1 MHKSERVGP
10 AKLLAMGGKNVNEP
24 IHSLLSFEFFIHN
37 FSETIRCIGLKFS
50 QITEI
55 AVRV

>member
-1 MHKSERVGP
+1 MYKSETVGP
-10 AKLLAMGGKNVNEP
+10 AKLLGVKNVNEP

-37 FSETIRCIGLKFS
+37 FSETIRCIELKFS

-55 AVRV
+55 VVLV